1 MARNRGKKALYEVM
15 SRARSKSGY
24 GRPPEQPGVEG
35 VPPLNRGQD
44 ARDTSATRAGSQLA
58 ATKIAAKW
66 WRKPRIVQLNAGR
79 IEFSMPYQ
87 VAVAAGLVL
96 VLALLASY
104 RLGQFAALGRQ
115 PGSPAGQ
122 AGQIQKESPAGQ
134 VTDDIRRPPAPVE
147 KTPPKA
153 EKVEPAVV
161 TGDNVIVLAHYHT
174 MADLGPVQ
182 AHFAEHGIVT
192 EIVPESGRYVLQTKQ
207 RYQNTTTP
215 GSDGYKA
222 IQKIKEVGAL
232 YKGKAPPG
240 YEAFAPNYFSDA
252 YGKKVK

>member
-24 GRPPEQPGVEG
+24 GRAPEQPAPTRPVVAE
-35 VPPLNRGQD
+35 PA
-44 ARDTSATRAGSQLA
+44 ARPKSEPA
-58 ATKIAAKW
+58 ATKNAAKW
-66 WRKPRIVQLNAGR
+66 WRKPRVVQLNAGR

-87 VAVAAGLVL
+87 VAVAVGLVL

-104 RLGQFAALGRQ
+104 RLGQFAGLSA
-115 PGSPAGQ
+115 PAG
-122 AGQIQKESPAGQ
+122 PASASAQ
-134 VTDDIRRPPAPVE
+134 VPKAPVE
-147 KTPPKA
+147 NPTDRVASGTPPPAVPVERTPPKP
-153 EKVEPAVV
+153 EKVEPVV
-161 TGDNVIVLAHYHT
+161 TAGDNVIVLVHYHT
-174 MADLGPVQ
+174 MADLQPVQ

-207 RYQNTTTP
+207 RYQNTTV

-222 IQKIKEVGAL
+222 IQKIREVGVL

-240 YEAFAPNYFSDA
+240 YETFAPNYFSDA

>member
-15 SRARSKSGY
+15 SRARSKSGSS
-24 GRPPEQPGVEG
+24 RAPEQPAPKKPGETE
-35 VPPLNRGQD
+35 PAAKPK
-44 ARDTSATRAGSQLA
+44 SEPA
-58 ATKIAAKW
+58 ATKSSAKW
-66 WRKPRIVQLNAGR
+66 WRKPRLVQLNAGR

-104 RLGQFAALGRQ
+104 RLGQSAGLAAPKGG
-115 PGSPAGQ
+115 PTPSGSQ
-122 AGQIQKESPAGQ
+122 APQGPTGNLTNRTAS
-134 VTDDIRRPPAPVE
+134 DIPPPVAPVE
-147 KTPPKA
+147 RTRPKP
-153 EKVEPAVV
+153 EKVEPVV
-161 TGDNVIVLAHYHT
+161 STGDNVIVLTHYHT

-182 AHFAEHGIVT
+182 AHFAAYGIVT

-207 RYQNTTTP
+207 RYQNTTAP

>member
-24 GRPPEQPGVEG
+24 TRPPEQPAPKRPSEIE
-35 VPPLNRGQD
+35 P
-44 ARDTSATRAGSQLA
+44 A
-58 ATKIAAKW
+58 AKPKTEPAVTTVAAKW
-66 WRKPRIVQLNAGR
+66 WRKPRVVQLNAGR

-87 VAVAAGLVL
+87 VGVAVALVL

-104 RLGQFAALGRQ
+104 RLGQFAGLAV
-115 PGSPAGQ
+115 PAGPAPASGQ
-122 AGQIQKESPAGQ
+122 APQGPAGN
-134 VTDDIRRPPAPVE
+134 VANRAASDVPPPAAPVDR
-147 KTPPKA
+147 TPPKP
-153 EKVEPAVV
+153 EKVEPAVSV
-161 TGDNVIVLAHYHT
+161 GDNVIVLAHYHT

-182 AHFAEHGIVT
+182 AHFTEYGIVT

-207 RYQNTTTP
+207 KYQNTTTP

-240 YEAFAPNYFSDA
+240 YETFAPNYFSDA
-252 YGKKVK
+252 YGRKVK